1 MKNTRKNKA
10 WLGSGRGNLARDL
23 LLICVV
29 ALALAA
35 AALAS
40 DLFIADEQ
48 QTVEK
53 TVRILRVMTDNPN
66 TCMPVEG
73 QYRDWIELTNLSSKP
88 VNTKGW
94 RLSDQVDIRGAFVLP
109 ERTLQ
114 SGESLILYEGM
125 PIEGADPAVFTGF
138 SMKTDGQWLF
148 LTDGGETLLDSV
160 EIPAL
165 EAGYVYALDIASDTY
180 SQHSPYD
187 DLGAGLDLSSALKP
201 ENNGGLVISELM
213 ASNGSTIRD
222 QNNAYSDWIE
232 IYNAGSSAVNLEGWT
247 LSDDPMNRA
256 RFVFPGR
263 TIAPGEYLL
272 IFASGAE
279 DKGQELHVP
288 FRLSSGG
295 EHIVLYNPQGEAVSY
310 MEYDALEKNQ
320 SLARMDGA
328 AEKTFMPSPGNEN
341 TAAGAKLSI
350 DKGYTTLEENSIGL
364 YISEVISSAKGQ
376 PDWIELI
383 NRSGETIDLSGFG
396 ISDNPNKAR
405 KWRFP
410 EGASIP
416 SGSCITVA
424 LMGLEYTADVVDG
437 VYCADFAL
445 DADADQ
451 TLLLSDADGNVIDR
465 MLLTAQRR
473 DVSFGRSEEHGSY
486 RYFTEPTPGK
496 ANSGKSYAY
505 CARDV
510 SFSHPGGVQSGPIDL
525 VLSSNE
531 GMTIYYTTDGTEPT
545 INSSTYKEPIR
556 LDSNTVIR
564 AVAYR
569 KDGIPSD
576 VIAHTYIFGVE
587 HNLGIVAVSG
597 KRSDLN
603 GSGGILR
610 TGKGTTG
617 KEVQVEIYDPE
628 GNNLI
633 NQKCELKLNGRS
645 SRTMFDQKAFR
656 LVAKE
661 AYGDTKFRASL
672 FTNRDYDEYN
682 AVVIRA
688 AGQDNQR
695 ALMRD
700 VIITSLARNT
710 SLFYQESEPVVVYV
724 NGNYWGVYHM
734 RERVDPHAI
743 AQFEGWENEDQIDFL
758 EGAYGTVVQG
768 SNETFKEAM
777 SFVNRYGVKSDA
789 NLEKLRKIVDV
800 ENYLDYVILQIYSNN
815 QDLNNVRMYRSTEG
829 DGKWRWILYDTDLGL
844 LATRNSVKAWCST
857 SNGGKVGSI
866 TEQSNMLFTE
876 LLKNPTIRD
885 YFLTR
890 FGELLATDL
899 SADSVVARIEEVY
912 NAIAPE
918 MKRHCKRWSWSVSS
932 WEKEG
937 GNLLSYVKKR
947 PATLVSQLIDEFNL
961 SSAQAEHYFG
971 AAKAAN

>member
-1 MKNTRKNKA
+1 M
-10 WLGSGRGNLARDL
+10 
-23 LLICVV
+23 LICIISI
-29 ALALAA
+29 LLAA
-35 AALAS
+35 AALS
-40 DLFIADEQ
+40 SNLFLTEEEQ
-48 QTVEK
+48 SAPK
-53 TVRILRVMTDNPN
+53 TVRILRAMTDNPD
-66 TCMPVEG
+66 TCMPVCG
-73 QYRDWIELTNLSSKP
+73 QYRDWVELTNLSDEP

-94 RLSDQVDIRGAFVLP
+94 RLSDRVDIRGAFVLP
-109 ERTLQ
+109 EITLV
-114 SGESLILYEGM
+114 SGQSLILYEGQ
-125 PIEGADPAVFTGF
+125 PVDGAPDPSVFMGF
-138 SMKTDGQWLF
+138 SLKTDGQWLF

-165 EAGYVYALDIASDTY
+165 EAGYVYALDIQTDTY
-180 SQHSPYD
+180 SQRSPYD
-187 DLGAGLDLSSALKP
+187 DLGAGLDLGSALKP
-201 ENNGGLVISELM
+201 ENNGVLTISELM
-213 ASNGSTIRD
+213 ASNGSVIRD
-222 QNNAYSDWIE
+222 KQGAYSDWIE
-232 IYNAGSSAVNLEGWT
+232 IYNGSSSDLNLGGWS
-247 LSDDPMNRA
+247 LSDNPMNRT
-256 RFVFPGR
+256 RFVFPDR
-263 TIAPGEYLL
+263 TVAAGEYLL
-272 IFASGAE
+272 VYASGAE
-279 DKGQELHVP
+279 DQGDELHVP
-288 FRLSSGG
+288 FKLSSEG
-295 EHIVLYNPQGEAVSY
+295 EMIVLYNPQGEAVSY
-310 MEYDALEKNQ
+310 MEYDSLEKNQ
-320 SLARMDGA
+320 SMARINGA
-328 AEKTFMPSPGNEN
+328 CEKTYMPSPGNEN
-341 TAAGAKLSI
+341 TDKGAALSI
-350 DKGYTTLEENSIGL
+350 DSGYTTMEKNSLGL
-364 YISEVISSAKGQ
+364 YINEVMAASKGK
-376 PDWIELI
+376 PDWLELV
-383 NRSGETIDLSGFG
+383 NQSDADIDLSGFG

-410 EGASIP
+410 DGASIP
-416 SGSCITVA
+416 AKGYVTVA
-424 LMGLEYTADVVDG
+424 LMGAEYSADQVNG
-437 VYCADFAL
+437 TYCADFAL
-445 DADADQ
+445 DVDADQ
-451 TLLLSDADGNVIDR
+451 TLLLSDADGEIIDR
-465 MLLTAQRR
+465 MLLTAQKQ
-473 DVSFGRSEEHGSY
+473 DVSFGRSNEKGTY
-486 RYFTEPTPGK
+486 RYFTEATPGK
-496 ANSGKSYAY
+496 ANSGKNYAY
-505 CARDV
+505 SAENV

-531 GMTIYYTTDGTEPT
+531 GMTIYYTADGTEPT
-545 INSSTYKEPIR
+545 INSDTYKGPIH

-597 KRSDLN
+597 KRSELN
-603 GSGGILR
+603 GSGGLLR

-617 KEVQVEIYDPE
+617 REVQVEIYDPS

-661 AYGDTKFRASL
+661 QYGDTKFRASL
-672 FTNRDYDEYN
+672 FTNRDYEEYN

-700 VIITSLARNT
+700 VIITSLAKNT
-710 SLFYQESEPVVVYV
+710 TLFYQESEPVVVYI

-743 AQFEGWENEDQIDFL
+743 AQFEGWENEDKIDFL
-758 EGAYGTVVQG
+758 EGAYGSVVQG
-768 SNETFKEAM
+768 SNASFKEM
-777 SFVNRYGVKSDA
+777 VSFVDRHGVKSDA
-789 NLEKLRKIVDV
+789 NLEKLRTIMDV
-800 ENYLDYVILQIYSNN
+800 ENYLDYVILQIYCNN

-829 DGKWRWILYDTDLGL
+829 DGKWRWILYDTDLGF

-876 LLKNPTIRD
+876 LLKNAQIRD

-899 SADSVVARIEEVY
+899 SADSVVARIQEVY

-918 MKRHCKRWSWSVSS
+918 MKLHCRRWNWSVSA

-947 PATLVSQLIDEFNL
+947 PATLVSQLIDEFDL
-961 SSAQAEHYFG
+961 SDAQAEHYFG
-971 AAKAAN
+971 AAKAAAN